1 MYQPF
6 DAGILDEKET
16 MSENSKKIK
25 FRLEHWQVI
34 TLFLLAYDFIAILA
48 SYFGALWI
56 RFDCKYQS
64 IPDNYLQMY
73 KNTILIYAV
82 CCLIVF
88 WFVHLYRNKRHSQQF

>member
-1 MYQPF
+1 
-6 DAGILDEKET
+6 
-16 MSENSKKIK
+16 MSENSKKTK

-64 IPDNYLQMY
+64 IPENYLQMY

-88 WFVHLYRNKRHSQQF
+88 WFVHLYRTIWRFASYSELLRVTFATAVTA